1 MLQRLSYGNPVSWG
15 PYLLQF
21 SHRSRRS
28 GHGQKPDGRGT
39 HGPTIEVLD
48 TDRPIIFGV
57 LLHQHHRDIAH
68 SSHVRGVG
76 GGGRPT
82 VFLVRCVR

>member
-1 MLQRLSYGNPVSWG
+1 MLQRLSYGKPVSWD

-21 SHRSRRS
+21 SHRSCRG
-28 GHGQKPDGRGT
+28 GHGQKLDRGGA

-48 TDRPIIFGV
+48 TDRPVIFGV
-57 LLHQHHRDIAH
+57 LLHQHHRDVAH
-68 SSHVRGVG
+68 GSHVGGVRAC
-76 GGGRPT
+76 GRPT